1 MTSIDVNELAN
12 QKLYNQ
18 NFQKLDL
25 ERNISDLINPLMR
38 LTNEVSPYF
47 PMLSVYV
54 HSQHLQQTLI
64 PTNRILLPHC
74 LKKDIVDVET
84 KIYFIVIL

>member
-1 MTSIDVNELAN
+1 MRLAN
-12 QKLYNQ
+12 
-18 NFQKLDL
+18 D
-25 ERNISDLINPLMR
+25 
-38 LTNEVSPYF
+38 VSKYF

-64 PTNRILLPHC
+64 PTNRMLLPHC

>member
-1 MTSIDVNELAN
+1 MSIDVNELAN

-25 ERNISDLINPLMR
+25 ERKMHPLMR

>member
-1 MTSIDVNELAN
+1 MHLHP
-12 QKLYNQ
+12 
-18 NFQKLDL
+18 
-25 ERNISDLINPLMR
+25 RMR
-38 LTNEVSPYF
+38 LTNEVSTYF

-64 PTNRILLPHC
+64 PTNRMLLPHC

-84 KIYFIVIL
+84 KIYFYRYTVTILLPYVDTGCF